1 MIGMI
6 TCAARKLA
14 VPGPSIAGYADKTKE
29 VIVALV
35 SRRVGRRQFLM
46 QTGAAGAGL
55 LAAPMLGSTRPAMA
69 QDAPVELVFWDSLF
83 NESEDIP
90 KNEWFIFQAIERF
103 QEANPGITINHVQ
116 QSPDIATYDQV
127 LTAAN
132 IAQNGPDVLTHFAG
146 GGILSFAQFLEPL
159 DSYFTPEE
167 MDQVIGWDSVREDFK
182 PDGAIIA
189 IPYGAG
195 SYFEVLVNKDLMT
208 QAGIDMAAFTPPATW
223 EAFLELA
230 QQIKDAGVN
239 PIAIGEQEGYTGAWV
254 MATLVGGQIGTQGF
268 FDMRSGT
275 LPINDASMVAG
286 YENYRQP
293 FELGLVNDGAGS
305 LKNDEGQELFL
316 RGEGAM
322 FIQGGWFNKDAYAG
336 LGESITNFPIPTL
349 ADAPHAGAIAGGP
362 NVSVA
367 VTNYSQKK
375 DAAVTFLKF
384 LLQPEI
390 LDLYVQVGQVEAS
403 NHKNANP
410 DVIENPLLRNQAQWL
425 QERETIYPF
434 DNIMP
439 QVINDLFYR
448 ENASVFTGRTT
459 PQAAAD
465 ELQAEYQGVLAG

>member
-1 MIGMI
+1 MPDI
-6 TCAARKLA
+6 
-14 VPGPSIAGYADKTKE
+14 
-29 VIVALV
+29 
-35 SRRVGRRQFLM
+35 SRRMDRRQLL
-46 QTGAAGAGL
+46 QRSGAVGAGL
-55 LAAPMLGSTRPAMA
+55 VAMPLLGASRAAA

-83 NESEDIP
+83 SESEDVP
-90 KNEWFIFQAIERF
+90 RSEWFITQAIARF
-103 QEANPGITINHVQ
+103 QEANPGITINRVQ

-132 IAQNGPDVLTHFAG
+132 IARNGPDVLTHFAG
-146 GGILSFAQFLEPL
+146 GGILSYGQFLEPL
-159 DSYFTPEE
+159 DSFFTPEE
-167 MDQVIGWDSVREDFK
+167 IDQVIGWDSVRQDFT
-182 PDGAIIA
+182 PDGAIMA

-195 SYFEVLVNKDLMT
+195 SYFEVMVNQELMA
-208 QAGIDMAAFTPPATW
+208 QAGIDMESFTPPESW

-239 PIAIGEQEGYTGAWV
+239 PIVIGEQEGYTGAWV

-268 FDMRSGT
+268 FDMRAGT
-275 LPINDASMVAG
+275 LPLNDASMVTG
-286 YENYRQP
+286 YENYRQL
-293 FELGLVNDGAGS
+293 FERGLVNDGAGS
-305 LKNDEGQELFL
+305 LKNGEGQERFV

-336 LGESITNFPIPTL
+336 LGDAVTNFPIPTL
-349 ADAPHAGAIAGGP
+349 AEAPHAGAVAGGP

-367 VTNYSQKK
+367 VTNYSQHK
-375 DAAVTFLKF
+375 DAAVAFLKF

-390 LDLYVQVGQVEAS
+390 LDLYVEKLQVEPS

-410 DVIENPLLRNQAQWL
+410 DVIENQLLRNQAEWL
-425 QERETIYPF
+425 QSRETIYPF

-448 ENASVFTGRTT
+448 ENATVFTGRTT

-465 ELQAEYQGVLAG
+465 ELQAEYQDVLAG